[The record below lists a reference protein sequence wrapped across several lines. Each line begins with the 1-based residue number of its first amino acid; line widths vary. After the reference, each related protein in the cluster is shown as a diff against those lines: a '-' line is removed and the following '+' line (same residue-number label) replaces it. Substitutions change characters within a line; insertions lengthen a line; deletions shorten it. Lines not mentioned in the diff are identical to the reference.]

1 MNHILFKVAE
11 IEERLRTT
19 LEIGGPIDRIVSE
32 AQLKTLDFFKYHP
45 IRNQEEANELLRAM
59 DLVFGL
65 KYVSPDKFFTS

>member
-11 IEERLRTT
+11 IEERLRMT
-19 LEIGGPIDRIVSE
+19 LEMGGPIDRIVSE

-45 IRNQEEANELLRAM
+45 IRNQEEANELLRVM

-65 KYVSPDKFFTS
+65 K